1 MFSMELQV
9 WSTYL
14 VWSYVFS
21 MELHDYY
28 GAMCLVRSYVFS
40 MELCV

>member
-1 MFSMELQV
+1 M
-9 WSTYL
+9 
-14 VWSYVFS
+14 FS

-40 MELCV
+40 MGAMCLVWSYVFSMELSV